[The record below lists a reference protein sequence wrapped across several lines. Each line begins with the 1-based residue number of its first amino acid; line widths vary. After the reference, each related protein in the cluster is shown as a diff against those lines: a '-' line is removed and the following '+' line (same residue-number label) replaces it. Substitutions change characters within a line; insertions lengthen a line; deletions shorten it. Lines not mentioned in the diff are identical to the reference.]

1 VDRRVRGDKAIVERK
16 ALRWPGGEARS
27 ASKWHSPETASFGS
41 GEVARE
47 VPRVDERKRGKK
59 GVA

>member
-1 VDRRVRGDKAIVERK
+1 LSGK

-27 ASKWHSPETASFGS
+27 ASKLHSPEIASFGS

-47 VPRVDERKRGKK
+47 VSRADERKRGKK